1 MVHVQYSISPVCV
14 LPGIRSKSLRVLF
27 PIYFYQGYSFFI
39 PNRRHFDKIYLWQRT
54 TLPIEKKKQLSVV
67 VNEINLTMIDVLWLE
82 NNSRRVN

>member
-14 LPGIRSKSLRVLF
+14 LPGIMSKSLSVLF

-54 TLPIEKKKQLSVV
+54 TLPIEKKETIK
-67 VNEINLTMIDVLWLE
+67 
-82 NNSRRVN
+82 RRG